1 MTKPIRILTAD
12 DHALFR
18 EGIASLVRGEPDMQI
33 VGEAANG
40 SEAVEAHR
48 RLRPDVTLMDLQ
60 MPVMSGIEAIEKIR
74 SEDPGARIAVLTTYK
89 GDVEAVRAL
98 KAGACAYLLKSS
110 LLDEL
115 LDTIRSVHA
124 GKRYIPS
131 DVAQEIAIHAAEDPL
146 SQREIAVLE
155 LVASGKANKL
165 IAWELAISEETVKAH
180 LRGVFSKLDVSD
192 RTQAV
197 TTALRRGIIR
207 L

>member
-1 MTKPIRILTAD
+1 MTKPIRILTVD
-12 DHALFR
+12 DHIVLR
-18 EGIASLVRGEPDMQI
+18 EGIASIVGAEADMQI

-48 RLRPDVTLMDLQ
+48 RLRPDITLMDVQ
-60 MPVMSGIEAIEKIR
+60 MPVMSGVEAIEKIR
-74 SEDPGARIAVLTTYK
+74 GQDPNARIVVLTTYE
-89 GDVEAVRAL
+89 GDVQAVRAL

-115 LDTIRSVHA
+115 LNTIRSVHA
-124 GKRYIPS
+124 GKRYIPP
-131 DVAQEIAIHAAEDPL
+131 DLAQEIAIHAAEDPL
-146 SQREIAVLE
+146 SQREITVLE

-165 IAWELAISEETVKAH
+165 IAWELEVSEETVKAH
-180 LRGVFSKLDVSD
+180 LRSVFSKLDVGD

>member
-1 MTKPIRILTAD
+1 MTKPIRILAVD
-12 DHALFR
+12 DHMLLR
-18 EGIASLVRGEPDMQI
+18 EGIASIVGAEADMQI
-33 VGEAANG
+33 VGEAASG
-40 SEAVEAHR
+40 SQAVEAHR

-60 MPVMSGIEAIEKIR
+60 MPAMSGVEAIETIR
-74 SEDPGARIAVLTTYK
+74 REDPKARIVVLTTYK
-89 GDVEAVRAL
+89 GDVQAVRAL

-115 LDTIRSVHA
+115 LNTIRSVHG
-124 GKRYIPS
+124 GKRYIPPEL
-131 DVAQEIAIHAAEDPL
+131 AQEIAIHAAEDPL

-165 IAWELAISEETVKAH
+165 IAWELDISEETVKAH
-180 LRGVFSKLDVSD
+180 LRSVFSKLGVSD

>member
-1 MTKPIRILTAD
+1 MTKPIRILAVD
-12 DHALFR
+12 DHMLLR
-18 EGIASLVRGEPDMQI
+18 EGIASIVGAEADMQI
-33 VGEAANG
+33 VGEAASG
-40 SEAVEAHR
+40 SQAVEAHR

-60 MPVMSGIEAIEKIR
+60 MPAMSGVEAIETIR
-74 SEDPGARIAVLTTYK
+74 REDPKARIVVLTTYK
-89 GDVEAVRAL
+89 GDVQAVRAL

-115 LDTIRSVHA
+115 LNTIRSVHG
-124 GKRYIPS
+124 GKRYIPPEL
-131 DVAQEIAIHAAEDPL
+131 AQEIAIHAAEDPL

-155 LVASGKANKL
+155 LVAAGKANKL
-165 IAWELAISEETVKAH
+165 IAWELDISEETVKAH
-180 LRGVFSKLDVSD
+180 LRSVFSKLGVSD

>member
-1 MTKPIRILTAD
+1 MTKPIRILTVD
-12 DHALFR
+12 DHIVLR
-18 EGIASLVRGEPDMQI
+18 EGIASIVEAEADMQI

-48 RLRPDVTLMDLQ
+48 RLRPDIMLMDLQ
-60 MPVMSGIEAIEKIR
+60 MPVMSGVEAIEKICGQ
-74 SEDPGARIAVLTTYK
+74 DPNARIVVLTTYE
-89 GDVEAVRAL
+89 GDVQVVRAL

-115 LDTIRSVHA
+115 LNTIRSVHA
-124 GKRYIPS
+124 GKRYIPP
-131 DVAQEIAIHAAEDPL
+131 DLAQEIAIHAAEDPL
-146 SQREIAVLE
+146 SQREITVLE
-155 LVASGKANKL
+155 LVASGKSNKL
-165 IAWELAISEETVKAH
+165 VAWELDVSDETVKAH
-180 LRGVFSKLDVSD
+180 LRSIFSKLDVSD